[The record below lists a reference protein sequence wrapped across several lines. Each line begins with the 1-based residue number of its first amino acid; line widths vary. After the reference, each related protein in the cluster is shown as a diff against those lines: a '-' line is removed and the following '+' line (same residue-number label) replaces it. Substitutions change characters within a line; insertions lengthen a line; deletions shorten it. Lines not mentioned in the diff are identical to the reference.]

1 MNSKELVLQT
11 ERVLLRPIRVDDLDS
26 FSNLTS
32 DQLMWKYF
40 TSDLSNPDEMQKW
53 LEDAVSQTQNGS
65 RIAFTIIDRLSKRI
79 AGSTSL
85 GNISF
90 KDRRIEIGWTWLGKE
105 FQGKGINDQS
115 KYLLIRYCFETLGFE
130 RVESK
135 TDFLNF
141 PARQALKRIGLIE
154 EGILRSHT
162 LMTNT
167 RRRDTIYYSILK
179 TEWANIKTQSSGIDA
194 LML

>member
-1 MNSKELVLQT
+1 MNAKELVLQT
-11 ERVLLRPIRVDDLDS
+11 EQVLLRPLRMDDLDA
-26 FSNLTS
+26 FSHLTS
-32 DQLMWKYF
+32 DQPMWKYF
-40 TSDLSNPDEMQKW
+40 TSDLSNPDELRKW
-53 LEDAVSQTQNGS
+53 VEDAVSQSQSGS
-65 RIAFTIIDRLSKRI
+65 RTAFTIVDRLSGQI

-85 GNISF
+85 GNISTR
-90 KDRRIEIGWTWLGKE
+90 DRRIEIGWTWLGRK
-105 FQGKGINDQS
+105 FQGKGINDQA

-162 LMTNT
+162 LMTNN

-179 TEWANIKTQSSGIDA
+179 TEWSNIKTQDSAINA

>member
-1 MNSKELVLQT
+1 MNGKELVLQT
-11 ERVLLRPIRVDDLDS
+11 EKVLLRPMTMDDLDA
-26 FSNLTS
+26 FLNLTS
-32 DQLMWKYF
+32 DQPMWKYF
-40 TSDLSNPDEMQKW
+40 TSDLSNPEELRKW
-53 LEDAVSQTQNGS
+53 VEDAVSQSQNGS
-65 RIAFTIIDRLSKRI
+65 RLAFTIIDRLSGQI

-85 GNISF
+85 GNISVH
-90 KDRRIEIGWTWLGKE
+90 DRRIEIGWTWLGKK
-105 FQGKGINDQS
+105 FQGRGINDHS

-141 PARQALKRIGLIE
+141 PARQALKRIGLVE

-162 LMTNT
+162 LMTNN

-179 TEWANIKTQSSGIDA
+179 SEWSNIKTQDSGIA
-194 LML
+194 AFML